1 MIVLSYALM
10 KEQRCMF
17 YHYHAKH
24 SLYLI
29 CTKRHSILVFLH
41 FFSRY
46 TIMLH
51 VPHAKQS
58 KSILRLW
65 ILFFV
70 VLRNKTHRQTKETR
84 NTNQQ
89 IYQSRFPRKKGC
101 TFLYFA
107 VHLGLFFIGPI
118 GKTKRHTHRTNNQGL
133 SSIETSTVPH
143 NRTSPMAKW
152 KWKPFFAVRFFL
164 CRSSSCSK
172 SFQPGVWTAPKKA
185 FAERQRS
192 AQRKLNII
200 RYKFGRRKIDV
211 AAHGADSFDSLRVFP
226 SREGGG
232 VGWVG
237 LMHEYST
244 DYLSAS
250 WGFWLRAGFDLMQIY
265 SPFHFTFPALG
276 CEISVSRIPCH
287 LPLYLS
293 TSTHTHT

>member
-29 CTKRHSILVFLH
+29 CTKKTLH
-41 FFSRY
+41 FGISSLLFA
-46 TIMLH
+46 LH
-51 VPHAKQS
+51 YHASCATRKA
-58 KSILRLW
+58 IEINFAPLNPFLF
-65 ILFFV
+65 FFV

-143 NRTSPMAKW
+143 NRTSPMPKW
-152 KWKPFFAVRFFL
+152 KWKPFFAVRIFFL

-172 SFQPGVWTAPKKA
+172 SFQPGV
-185 FAERQRS
+185 
-192 AQRKLNII
+192 
-200 RYKFGRRKIDV
+200 
-211 AAHGADSFDSLRVFP
+211 
-226 SREGGG
+226 
-232 VGWVG
+232 
-237 LMHEYST
+237 
-244 DYLSAS
+244 
-250 WGFWLRAGFDLMQIY
+250 
-265 SPFHFTFPALG
+265 
-276 CEISVSRIPCH
+276 
-287 LPLYLS
+287 
-293 TSTHTHT
+293 